1 MLANRAALESAGGIA
16 AVRGALID
24 DCAFGA
30 LMKRQGPIWLGLTD
44 RSVSIRVY
52 ASWGSVAAMISRSA
66 YAQLGYS
73 PLLLAGT
80 LFGLGLI
87 YLGPV
92 LLTLA
97 GQGYAQW
104 LGIGAWAL
112 MAIAF
117 QPMLRFYRRSPLWG
131 VALPGIAIFYA
142 GCTFASAWAHW
153 RGRGGMWKG
162 RAQAAIG
169 A

>member
-1 MLANRAALESAGGIA
+1 
-16 AVRGALID
+16 
-24 DCAFGA
+24 
-30 LMKRQGPIWLGLTD
+30 MKRQGSIWLGLTD

-52 ASWGSVAAMISRSA
+52 DTWGSVGAMISRSA

-73 PLLLAGT
+73 PVLLAGT
-80 LFGLGLI
+80 LFGLALI

-97 GQGYAQW
+97 GQGYAQM
-104 LGIGAWAL
+104 LGLGAWAL

-131 VALPGIAIFYA
+131 IALPGIALFYA

-162 RAQAAIG
+162 RAQAALD